1 METTE
6 ARRMASTDVV
16 ETDAGHQQETT
27 TLLADLAEAL
37 HWAAVP
43 SDSVERRVVDA
54 GKGLAIEAQ
63 AFVLQGYLTVETQVG
78 ERKCVEHRRAPAD
91 THFDL
96 RRLHSLIHL
105 SRMLTRGECSVAQG
119 RDRLEHIRSQR
130 PLYPKALVV
139 LGYGIY
145 GAAVA
150 ARVGGGVMESIVA
163 AMIGLLAGFIHY
175 VAARSMR
182 VDLQQS
188 FIAALVG
195 TLAALGLMLVLPS
208 FNAAQAVF
216 GGMCLMVPA
225 MVLTIGVHELAND
238 AIESGSVRV
247 AYGVLRFAMVGFG
260 IIAAA
265 KLWAL
270 AAPLPPRVISTPFS
284 WPVALALAIIGGA
297 ALTLVL
303 QGRARDLP
311 WIVAGAFIAYG
322 AHKLT
327 ILLFGGKGSLFVA
340 ALVLGIAAGL
350 QARLPGHNAGT
361 MVIPGLL
368 QLAPGYLGTQDILGM
383 LGRGDH
389 PDSAAPFVNV
399 ILSALQL
406 VSGLLV
412 ASVLVGLL
420 GETKARRARARA
432 KDRPRPAPALRP
444 AES

>member
-1 METTE
+1 
-6 ARRMASTDVV
+6 MASTDVV
-16 ETDAGHQQETT
+16 ETEAGHQQEAT

-43 SDSVERRVVDA
+43 SDSVERRVVEA
-54 GKGLAIEAQ
+54 GQGLGIEAQ
-63 AFVLQGYLTVETQVG
+63 AFVLQGYLTVETRVG
-78 ERKCVEHRRAPAD
+78 DQKCVEHRRAPAD

-96 RRLHSLIHL
+96 RRLHSLVHL
-105 SRMLTRGECSVAQG
+105 SRVLARGELSLAQG
-119 RDRLEHIRSQR
+119 RDSLEHIRSQR
-130 PLYPKALVV
+130 ALYPKALVV

-150 ARVGGGVMESIVA
+150 ARVGGGVMESVVGAVTGI
-163 AMIGLLAGFIHY
+163 LAGIIHY
-175 VAARSMR
+175 VAARSVR

-188 FIAALVG
+188 FVAAVVG
-195 TLAALGLMLVLPS
+195 TLAALGLTLVLPS
-208 FNAAQAVF
+208 FDAAKAVF
-216 GGMCLMVPA
+216 GGMCLLVPA
-225 MVLTIGVHELAND
+225 MVLTTGVHELAND
-238 AIESGSVRV
+238 ALESGTIRI
-247 AYGVLRFAMVGFG
+247 AYGILRFVMVAFG

-270 AAPLPPRVISTPFS
+270 FTPLPPRVINTPFS
-284 WPVALALAIIGGA
+284 WPVALALVTAGGA

-311 WIVAGAFIAYG
+311 WIVAAAFIAYG

-327 ILLFGGKGSLFVA
+327 ILVFGGQGSLFLA

-350 QARLPGHNAGT
+350 QARLPGHNAAT

-368 QLAPGYLGTQDILGM
+368 QLAPGFLGTQDILGA
-383 LGRGDH
+383 LGRGAHGGDMH
-389 PDSAAPFVNV
+389 FINV
-399 ILSALQL
+399 ILAALQL
-406 VSGLLV
+406 VSGLL
-412 ASVLVGLL
+412 AAEILVGLL
-420 GETKARRARARA
+420 GDVKGRRARARA